1 VPAYQSG
8 DADGDEQLDLTETW
22 VYFATGTAVAGAYT
36 NMGTARGTDATGT
49 VREPV
54 TASEPDGYFGVDPR
68 IQVVKRTNGH
78 DNDADF
84 KLAIGSAVT
93 WTYTVTNTG
102 NVPLANVQ
110 VTDNRP
116 GVVPAYQSGDA
127 DGDGQL
133 DLTETWVYAA
143 TGTAVAGEYT
153 NLGTARGTD
162 ATGTVREPVTA
173 SEPDGY
179 FGVDPRIQV
188 VKRTNGH
195 DNDADFKLAIGSTVT
210 WTYTVSNPGNVPL
223 RNVRVTDDNGTPD
236 FFADDFSP
244 VFVSG
249 DTNSDGL
256 LDPGEVWVY
265 MATGVAIAGQ
275 YSNLGTVKGT
285 DDTGTVPT
293 PVENSDADYYFG
305 RKESPAIVVGPDK
318 SPSTPQ
324 EVAVVA
330 SDTGKVVTRFA
341 AYENDYVGGTRVAVA
356 DLDGD
361 GTDEIITAPGRSRAP
376 EVRVFTMQGDA
387 VPGFPAFFG
396 NSPTFRGG
404 IHLAAADVN
413 GDGKPDIITVPSYG
427 AVEVRVFL
435 NRYPQSPAFVDVADI
450 SFLAFPTASI
460 GGGVVHAGD
469 MGRLVNG
476 SFVNLPDKKAEIVV
490 ATGGGTKAAVTVFD
504 VSEATPTRVQT
515 FYPFTAVSN
524 NFQGGVSLE
533 VARVDADGVP
543 DIIAGMG
550 ANGSS
555 RIEVWAWSASE
566 TSLDMLGAI
575 PNAFEG
581 PSSTAPVKMG
591 VADSNGD
598 GIADSLFAVQ
608 GPDGTTGEIHR
619 FKINGTASFL
629 YQQIPSLTDFPG
641 SWFIA
646 TSETATAEAVWTN
659 PLNPFDVDN
668 DGRVIPLDVL
678 ETVNYINT
686 HPGETALPAKQFS
699 PPRFFDT
706 NADRAITPGDVL
718 VVLNYLNDSEVSAG
732 EGEASEPPEEFRAM
746 PSPLGFD
753 VGLAARP
760 DVSSASD
767 GRPDRALAVVRTTT
781 VPGAEWTRPGPGSPL
796 VLHSSKP
803 QFEDPNLS
811 ELESVLEVI
820 APEIAAGYW

>member
-1 VPAYQSG
+1 
-8 DADGDEQLDLTETW
+8 
-22 VYFATGTAVAGAYT
+22 
-36 NMGTARGTDATGT
+36 
-49 VREPV
+49 
-54 TASEPDGYFGVDPR
+54 
-68 IQVVKRTNGH
+68 
-78 DNDADF
+78 
-84 KLAIGSAVT
+84 
-93 WTYTVTNTG
+93 
-102 NVPLANVQ
+102 
-110 VTDNRP
+110 
-116 GVVPAYQSGDA
+116 
-127 DGDGQL
+127 
-133 DLTETWVYAA
+133 
-143 TGTAVAGEYT
+143 
-153 NLGTARGTD
+153 
-162 ATGTVREPVTA
+162 
-173 SEPDGY
+173 
-179 FGVDPRIQV
+179 VDPRIQV